1 MSNEKPEWSIRF
13 EEDENLGADV
23 DDIIVHC
30 GTIDRDVLSIDRTE
44 ESD

>member
-1 MSNEKPEWSIRF
+1 MSNEKAEWSIRF
-13 EEDENLGADV
+13 EDESLGADV

-30 GTIDRDVLSIDRTE
+30 GTIDNGVLSIDRTE